1 MAFSWQVV
9 LLLLSSYL
17 LGSIP
22 FGLIVSRLKGVDI
35 RKHGSGNLGA
45 TNVGRVLGRKWGVL
59 VLLLDAGKGTLTST
73 IAGAF
78 LARLG
83 GPWMATPAHGDLI
96 LLGSGLCCLI
106 GNIAP
111 CYLHFKGG
119 KGVAVSMGLIFGI
132 YPYLTFPGLVA
143 VIVWAAVTKVS
154 GYVSLGSI
162 SAACILPIA
171 FVGAAWALDWTLAD
185 HYPLFCLTLGVAAL
199 VLLRH
204 RANIGRLLAGTESKI
219 GQQRP

>member
-1 MAFSWQVV
+1 MTPSWQI
-9 LLLLSSYL
+9 LLLLICSYL
-17 LGSIP
+17 LGSVP

-45 TNVGRVLGRKWGVL
+45 TNVGRVLGRRWGAL
-59 VLLLDAGKGTLTST
+59 VLLLDAGKGALTST
-73 IAGAF
+73 IAAAF
-78 LARLG
+78 LTRLG
-83 GPWMATPAHGDLI
+83 GPWTGTPAHGDFI

-111 CYLHFKGG
+111 FYLAFKGG

-132 YPYLTFPGLVA
+132 YPFLTLPGLVA
-143 VIVWAAVTKVS
+143 VVVWAAVTKAS

-162 SAACILPIA
+162 CAACVLPIA
-171 FVGAAWALDWTLAD
+171 FVGAAWALNWTLTD
-185 HYPLFCLTLGVAAL
+185 HYPLFCLCLGVAAV

-204 RANIGRLLAGTESKI
+204 RANIRRLLTGTESKI
-219 GQQRP
+219 GQRHS